1 MNFLEFMGAV
11 FIVILLVA
19 AVLHVSG
26 LFGVSVQI
34 EDKE

>member
-11 FIVILLVA
+11 FVLLLLVA
-19 AVLHVSG
+19 AVLHVTG
-26 LFGVSVQI
+26 LFGVSFTI